1 MEELLNQPA
10 GTANTDIS
18 ILVLEPNPQS
28 FELLARN
35 RNPSLVKIL
44 RQWSLIDDKRQL
56 TSLSDVCKKE
66 MKIM

>member
-10 GTANTDIS
+10 GAANTDIS

-44 RQWSLIDDKRQL
+44 RQWSLIDDKRQF